1 MEGMVDVNDL
11 VSAEIAGSE
20 KPRTMGQFALAML
33 GRMRTQLVLGL
44 LAALAAPAALF
55 WGVRGLTLDQSDQL
69 RNSLV
74 GAFIAF
80 AIGYLVFRKVT
91 GFPGARAA
99 TNVLPAFVASYALVA
114 LVFFALRIDY
124 NRLVI
129 LSSFVLTVAVLYGAF
144 VLASRGARPRMSLAA
159 VGDFTS
165 VAKIPAIRWRLL
177 REPTQARLIGPLVV
191 DLQAVLSP
199 AWETFIADCA
209 LEGRTVFSAKEVIES
224 LTGRVLVRHVSENS
238 FHTLTPNSI
247 YAAAKRYLDTLI
259 AALLLIALAPL
270 MLALA
275 FWIRLDSPGPALFA
289 QERRGYRGRIFTCYK
304 FRTMRLK
311 SDDPGGSETESG
323 ADDDARDK
331 AVTKDNDPRITRAG
345 RILRK
350 TRLDELPQLVNILLG
365 EMSWIGPRPEAK
377 VLSDWYEEEIPFYRY
392 RHVVRPGITG
402 WAQVCQGHVA
412 SLEDIQKKLEYDF
425 YYAKH
430 FSLWL
435 DVLVAVRTIGIM
447 LSGRGAK

>member
-1 MEGMVDVNDL
+1 
-11 VSAEIAGSE
+11 
-20 KPRTMGQFALAML
+20 
-33 GRMRTQLVLGL
+33 
-44 LAALAAPAALF
+44 
-55 WGVRGLTLDQSDQL
+55 
-69 RNSLV
+69 
-74 GAFIAF
+74 
-80 AIGYLVFRKVT
+80 
-91 GFPGARAA
+91 
-99 TNVLPAFVASYALVA
+99 
-114 LVFFALRIDY
+114 
-124 NRLVI
+124 
-129 LSSFVLTVAVLYGAF
+129 
-144 VLASRGARPRMSLAA
+144 
-159 VGDFTS
+159 
-165 VAKIPAIRWRLL
+165 
-177 REPTQARLIGPLVV
+177 
-191 DLQAVLSP
+191 
-199 AWETFIADCA
+199 
-209 LEGRTVFSAKEVIES
+209 
-224 LTGRVLVRHVSENS
+224 VRHVSENS

-275 FWIRLDSPGPALFA
+275 LWIRLDSPGPALFA

-311 SDDPGGSETESG
+311 SDDPGGSENESG

>member
-1 MEGMVDVNDL
+1 
-11 VSAEIAGSE
+11 
-20 KPRTMGQFALAML
+20 
-33 GRMRTQLVLGL
+33 
-44 LAALAAPAALF
+44 
-55 WGVRGLTLDQSDQL
+55 
-69 RNSLV
+69 
-74 GAFIAF
+74 
-80 AIGYLVFRKVT
+80 
-91 GFPGARAA
+91 
-99 TNVLPAFVASYALVA
+99 
-114 LVFFALRIDY
+114 
-124 NRLVI
+124 
-129 LSSFVLTVAVLYGAF
+129 
-144 VLASRGARPRMSLAA
+144 
-159 VGDFTS
+159 

-311 SDDPGGSETESG
+311 SDDPGGSENESG